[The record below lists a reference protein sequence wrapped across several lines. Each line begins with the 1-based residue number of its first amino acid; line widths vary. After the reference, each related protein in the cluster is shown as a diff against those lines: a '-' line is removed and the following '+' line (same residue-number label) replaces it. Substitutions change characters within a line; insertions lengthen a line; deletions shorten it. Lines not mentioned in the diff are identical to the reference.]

1 MRILIVMYSLLIMAG
16 CSAPIT
22 KDHLRQQ
29 ASERTQFEVA
39 KPYQQVFATILSQTR
54 ACYSQR
60 PSVRQI
66 TVVGLRDNGKKT
78 ANVVVEEVYALTG
91 RDAYLV
97 IDVVSKSEVLTQVSV
112 YASPNAAMKDVKSVR
127 SWVLE
132 GSEQCD
138 VSWLS

>member
-1 MRILIVMYSLLIMAG
+1 MRILIVMCSLLVMTA

-29 ASERTQFEVA
+29 ASEKTQFEVA
-39 KPYQQVFATILSQTR
+39 KPYQQVFAKILSQTR
-54 ACYSQR
+54 ACYSQK

-78 ANVVVEEVYALTG
+78 ANVVVKEVYALAG
-91 RDAYLV
+91 EDAYLV
-97 IDVVSKSEVLTQVSV
+97 IDVVSKTRVLTQVSV
-112 YASPNAAMKDVKSVR
+112 YASQNAAKKEVESVKS
-127 SWVLE
+127 WALE